1 MTSRLYRLQ
10 PSNRSRHRGSRI
22 LLGSSC
28 AVGKTRLDE
37 QSELINRLA
46 VPSVPSVPSGQDR
59 RDREK
64 FWVEDPLSLFRSLAI
79 IPRPEMTDAQR
90 FNAMTRLILIIAI
103 LLFFI
108 PIASWIVFLL
118 CGLILLFLV
127 YSVTRR
133 SRPSHVKIENY
144 RCLARSSDIKEGRK
158 KPKFSLISR

>member
-22 LLGSSC
+22 LLGSRC

-46 VPSVPSVPSGQDR
+46 VPSGPSVPSGQDR